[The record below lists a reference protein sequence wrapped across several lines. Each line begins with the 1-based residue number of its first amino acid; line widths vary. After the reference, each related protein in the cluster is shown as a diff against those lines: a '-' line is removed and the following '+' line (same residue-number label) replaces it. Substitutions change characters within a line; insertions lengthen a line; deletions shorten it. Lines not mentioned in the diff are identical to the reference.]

1 MLLFT
6 KWVFKRYPCAKYFP
20 IFKYA
25 FNRFKRN
32 KGSLV
37 AAFIIGF
44 LLLFAIIGPF
54 LTPFKVADA
63 DNTYAYSS
71 PRIEL
76 FANSNIGFM
85 DGCKKAESPKETF
98 YLHYAIGQETGNA
111 VIKNNKYENTLKVTL
126 ENIEKLKS
134 KEN

>member
-1 MLLFT
+1 MRPEDYNISKELLTFKEQDGNIHDQKLDT
-6 KWVFKRYPCAKYFP
+6 KPVSYLKD
-20 IFKYA
+20 A

-71 PRIEL
+71 
-76 FANSNIGFM
+76 
-85 DGCKKAESPKETF
+85 
-98 YLHYAIGQETGNA
+98 
-111 VIKNNKYENTLKVTL
+111 
-126 ENIEKLKS
+126 
-134 KEN
+134 